1 MVIPAPF
8 LFALNKPTGRKT
20 GKGLNME
27 NVQNQNITTR
37 QEGTQQAAGAVQ
49 QLAQE
54 QQGKLFTQDDVDRIV
69 GNRLARMKQELE
81 TSGTYRRERDEAR
94 QELERYKNEA
104 FLKEQGVTETY
115 LDYVAF
121 RAMQRVDEN
130 NSFQQAATKFLKE
143 NPTFAGKGFRVVSTG
158 INGNSNG
165 SWNGRASDSDI
176 RKAMGLK

>member
-1 MVIPAPF
+1 
-8 LFALNKPTGRKT
+8 
-20 GKGLNME
+20 ME

-37 QEGTQQAAGAVQ
+37 QEGTQQAAGAALQ
-49 QLAQE
+49 PGQE
-54 QQGKLFTQDDVDRIV
+54 QQQEKLFTQTDVDRIV
-69 GNRLARMKQELE
+69 GNRLARMKQDLE
-81 TSGTYRRERDEAR
+81 TSDTYRRERDEAR

-115 LDYVAF
+115 LDYVTY
-121 RAMQRVDEN
+121 RAMQRVDDN
-130 NSFQQAATKFLKE
+130 NSFQQAAAKFLKE
-143 NPTFAGKGFRVVSTG
+143 NPTFAGRGFRVVSTG